1 MAAGDRPRLWRVS
14 LIVSAYRAEA
24 VEAALANHLDDT
36 LQSIGRFV
44 EPGATA
50 GRWRIEAL
58 TAKPADAEAISAALA
73 TGAGAGPV
81 RDLQIDRL
89 PDTDWV
95 SRSLAAHKPVRV
107 GRFTVHGSHI
117 DPPPPGHIK
126 LCVDAG
132 LAFGTGTHP
141 STRGCLIA
149 IDRLALRGR
158 FTAPLDIGCGSG
170 VLAMAMARTFR
181 TTVLGT
187 DNDPIAVAEARR
199 NADRNGLSRLARFIH
214 ADELRHSRIQD
225 SGPFDLITANIF
237 ANTLVRLAPQIAAM
251 TTPGA
256 VLVLSGL
263 LSRQGAAVAAAYR
276 KQKFVLSTH
285 YDLREWRTL
294 VVSRPGFSA

>member
-14 LIVSAYRAEA
+14 LIVPAYRAEA
-24 VEAALANHLDDT
+24 VEAALTNHLGDT

-58 TAKPADAEAISAALA
+58 TATPADAEAISAALA
-73 TGAGAGPV
+73 TGAGPV

-89 PDTDWV
+89 PDADWV

-158 FTAPLDIGCGSG
+158 FTTPLDIGCGSG
-170 VLAMAMARTFR
+170 VLAMAMARAFR
-181 TTVLGT
+181 TAVLGM

-199 NADRNGLSRLARFIH
+199 NADRNRLSRLARFVR
-214 ADELRHSRIQD
+214 ADRLRHSRLQNG
-225 SGPFDLITANIF
+225 GPFDLVTANIL

-276 KQKFVLSTH
+276 EQKFVLSTH
-285 YDLREWRTL
+285 HDLGEWRTL